1 MNGQLLALDTILP
14 SLLVFAG
21 LVFLA
26 VALVPLAMSS
36 SSGAKPSI
44 LATSVTGL
52 VGAACVVAG
61 VVLWVQLLGSET
73 GATAASA
80 AQVAT
85 STAGASA
92 AGSASPSASGATP
105 AASVTATSTP
115 VPAPT
120 ATLVPVAAI
129 AFQPDNAGPHDVTV
143 AVESFEHGVMIY
155 RADTKQDY
163 VLLASK
169 TFKVY
174 PDTWDTSQPASG
186 GLTPPPGKVE
196 PRRGFGKLWRA
207 DPDIRQGLGWGLS
220 AEVGMTAS
228 ISGDGKATTIRADS
242 TYTLNADG
250 TWSAK

>member
-26 VALVPLAMSS
+26 VALLPLTIASS
-36 SSGAKPSI
+36 SNGAKPSA

-52 VGAACVVAG
+52 VGVACVVAG

-73 GATAASA
+73 ATAAPQA
-80 AQVAT
+80 AQTAA
-85 STAGASA
+85 STPGASA
-92 AGSASPSASGATP
+92 TGAASPSATGASAS
-105 AASVTATSTP
+105 AASTSTP

-120 ATLVPVAAI
+120 ATLVPVAPI

-143 AVESFEHGVMIY
+143 AVESFEHGVMIF
-155 RADTKQDY
+155 RADTTQDY

-207 DPDIRQGLGWGLS
+207 DPDVRQGLGWGLS
-220 AEVGMTAS
+220 AEAGMTAS
-228 ISGDGKATTIRADS
+228 ISGDGKATTIRAAS